1 MNVTIKNLTLG
12 VKFTEIPII
21 PVIVHRDKRVVEDSP
36 RGWKG
41 VESW

>member
-36 RGWKG
+36 RG
-41 VESW
+41 